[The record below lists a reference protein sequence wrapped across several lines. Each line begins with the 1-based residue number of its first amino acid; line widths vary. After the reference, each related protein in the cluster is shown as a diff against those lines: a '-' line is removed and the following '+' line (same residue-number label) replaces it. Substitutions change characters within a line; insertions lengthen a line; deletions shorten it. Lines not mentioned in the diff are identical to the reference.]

1 MRTSVSPEGDVSPV
15 LRVRYDYKDSKVP
28 QPSDITLT
36 GIPLPA
42 IFGTSVFNTATFG
55 GTNDPMVKTTL
66 TGSGNTVSLRVR
78 TDDKN
83 LSYAINGFYFDYMP
97 SGRR

>member
-1 MRTSVSPEGDVSPV
+1 MSPV
-15 LRVRYDYKDSKVP
+15 LRVRYDYKSIDIP
-28 QPSDITLT
+28 QPEDITLS

-42 IFGTSVFNTATFG
+42 IFGLANTTFGSATFG
-55 GTNDPMVKTTL
+55 ASNEPMVRTTL
-66 TGSGNTVSLRVR
+66 TGSGHTASLRVR

-83 LSYAINGFYFDYMP
+83 RSYGINGFYIDYMP